1 MARFVSAD
9 ASAEAPCRGRS
20 VPMISVS
27 PLGAAAAPVPAAEL
41 LPLSPSEPPQAARA
55 TAPRTSTSGAM
66 VFFHPVFIQFPSSG
80 GSYASRAQASSAPDP
95 RLPHAHSREYSPHTN
110 HAIGDLVP

>member
-9 ASAEAPCRGRS
+9 ASAEAPCSGRS

-41 LPLSPSEPPQAARA
+41 PLSLSSEPPQAARA

-80 GSYASRAQASSAPDP
+80 GSTRPVPRHPPRPTHGSRTRIRESIAPIP
-95 RLPHAHSREYSPHTN
+95 TTQ
-110 HAIGDLVP
+110 